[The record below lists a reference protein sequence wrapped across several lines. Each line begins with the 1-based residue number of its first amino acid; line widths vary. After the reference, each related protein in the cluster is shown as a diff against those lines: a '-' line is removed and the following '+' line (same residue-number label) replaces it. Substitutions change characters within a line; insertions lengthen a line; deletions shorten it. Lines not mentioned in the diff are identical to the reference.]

1 MGAVHCSIPTQLATD
16 LKHKYGLTAF
26 VESGLAQGTSAL
38 WAEKLFDTVISIE
51 IDSIGVAT
59 FRQRYPKSKVRVI
72 EGDSAIEMV
81 DVAIRL
87 DKPAL
92 FWLDGHTDDYTP
104 ILAELAAINFSA
116 LQNVI
121 MIDDWRMFGTCP
133 AWPSKADVMDLAT
146 NGKRWAYDVDDVLV
160 AEPVVRGDVIIG
172 DVAPK
177 WSRGIQ

>member
-1 MGAVHCSIPTQLATD
+1 MGAVHSGIPIKLATD

-38 WAEKLFDTVISIE
+38 WAERLFDTVISIE
-51 IDSIGVAT
+51 IDGNSVAT
-59 FRQRYPKSKVRVI
+59 FKARYPKSKVMVI
-72 EGDSAIEMV
+72 EGDSAIEMA
-81 DVAIRL
+81 DVAISL
-87 DKPAL
+87 NKSAL
-92 FWLDGHTDDYTP
+92 FWLDGHTDDCTP
-104 ILAELAAINFSA
+104 IMDELAAINSSA
-116 LQNVI
+116 LPHVV

-172 DVAPK
+172 DVTPK